1 MMDPSPIIPPE
12 PEQTGTKDTQL
23 RGEMPPLS
31 NLQHDVQSGGLQG
44 AAMEPVLAAAQLRA
58 SQRDI
63 LQIVARGVDHEL
75 SSRQEQIAK
84 LQEDNVRL
92 QVNNA
97 RVDERLRSGQL
108 QSGGQLLMASL
119 GGTFLGYGIGK
130 IESGANAFGI
140 VVSLIGIIM
149 LIYGCWPVISIRWWH
164 RG

>member
-1 MMDPSPIIPPE
+1 MTDDAHLIPPE

-23 RGEMPPLS
+23 RGEVIPLT
-31 NLQHDVQSGGLQG
+31 NLQHDMQSGGLQR
-44 AAMEPVLAAAQLRA
+44 AAMEPVLAAAQLRT

-75 SSRQEQIAK
+75 SSRQEQIVK

-130 IESGANAFGI
+130 IEAGAKAFGI
-140 VVSLIGIIM
+140 VVSFIGIVM

>member
-1 MMDPSPIIPPE
+1 MTDENHIIPPE
-12 PEQTGTKDTQL
+12 PERTGTKDIQL
-23 RGEMPPLS
+23 AGEVIPLP
-31 NLQHDVQSGGLQG
+31 NLQHAQQSGGLQQS
-44 AAMEPVLAAAQLRA
+44 AMEPVLAAAQLRA

-84 LQEDNVRL
+84 LQGDNVRL
-92 QVNNA
+92 QVDNA
-97 RVDERLRSGQL
+97 RADERLRSGQL

-130 IESGANAFGI
+130 VEAGANAFGI
-140 VVSLIGIIM
+140 VVSFIGIAM
-149 LIYGCWPVISIRWWH
+149 LVYGCWPVISIRWWH